1 MKSITEVSNL
11 ENKRVILRLDLNV
24 PLKNQEIQDE
34 TRILKILP
42 VINFLIEKKAKII
55 IISHVGRP
63 KGKVQKELSLIPIC
77 ENLKSKL
84 HIDIKLISKNIYEI
98 KKNDLFNSSSEKIL
112 FLENIR
118 FYNEE
123 EKNDENF
130 SKQLASL
137 ADLYVN
143 DAFSCSHRAHAS
155 VCKITEFLPSYSGLQ
170 LDTEIQALKKVTS
183 EIKKPITCI
192 IGGSKISTKIGIIK
206 NLIPKFDNIIIVGG
220 MANNILEYN
229 GYSIGKSI
237 KEDNCKD
244 IIDEIF
250 KTSKKFSCSIVYPED
265 IAVGKN
271 LTDASKIKSL
281 NEIENDDL
289 ILDIGPKTIEKIK
302 LIIER
307 SKTLLWNGPAGYFE
321 NINFANGSFEIAK
334 KIVEK
339 NNNNSIYSVAGGGDT
354 IAVLNQIGALE
365 KFNFV
370 STAGGA
376 FLEYLE
382 GKDLPGITALN

>member
-1 MKSITEVSNL
+1 MKKIEDQKDLLGKKVL
-11 ENKRVILRLDLNV
+11 LRLDLNV
-24 PLKNQEIQDE
+24 PLQDGVIKDE
-34 TRILKILP
+34 TRINKILP
-42 VINFLIEKKAKII
+42 TLKFLIQKQTKII

-63 KGKVQKELSLIPIC
+63 KGKIDSTLSMRPIC
-77 ENLKSKL
+77 TNLSEKLNQKINLITDDIRKIENK
-84 HIDIKLISKNIYEI
+84 
-98 KKNDLFNSSSEKIL
+98 DLFKNNNENIL
-112 FLENIR
+112 VLENIR
-118 FYNEE
+118 FYSEE
-123 EKNDENF
+123 ESNDLNF
-130 SKQLASL
+130 SQHLASL
-137 ADLYVN
+137 ADLYIN

-155 VCKITEFLPSYSGLQ
+155 VTSITKFLPSYCGLQ
-170 LDTEIQALKKVTS
+170 FNSEVTALKKVTS

-220 MANNILEYN
+220 MANNILSYN
-229 GYSIGKSI
+229 GHSIGKSI

-250 KTSKKFSCSIVYPED
+250 KTSKKFSCSIVYTED
-265 IAVGKN
+265 VAVGKN